1 VKAVRAILDRIVL
14 LCAVVAA
21 GCIPSFIV
29 QYRQRMGGRLDQVMA
44 DLSPFQEI
52 ANRYHGGSL
61 TELIRYHLQSTDAT
75 FHQEGAALQSMVQA
89 AERLRSMLAALDS
102 DLVHQCAYLLVHHD
116 SDLLRAT
123 WGSYQPGFTL
133 DLQGAVFALA
143 VGVALWAVFLGIW
156 HGVAYLIGA
165 LWRGSSQPPS
175 NPPPHTP
182 PRGPRRRTEPRLR

>member
-1 VKAVRAILDRIVL
+1 MKAVRAILDRIVL

-29 QYRQRMGGRLDQVMA
+29 QYRQRTGGRLDQVMA

-61 TELIRYHLQSTDAT
+61 TELIRYHLASTDAT

-89 AERLRSMLAALDS
+89 AERLRSMLAALDT
-102 DLVHQCAYLLVHHD
+102 DLVHQCVFLLLHHD

-123 WGSYQPGFTL
+123 WGGYQPGFTL

-143 VGVALWAVFLGIW
+143 VGVALWAIFLGIW
-156 HGVAYLIGA
+156 HGLAQLIGA
-165 LWRGSSQPPS
+165 LRRGSSHSPS
-175 NPPPHTP
+175 DPPPRAP
-182 PRGPRRRTEPRLR
+182 PRGPPRRTEPRLR